1 MFGLRR
7 PDPTTIYVVAD
18 HLDAVLAV
26 GEDMLKQRLDV
37 VAWANREPSGS
48 AGPDLR
54 TFVETVRTLEMILVA
69 HALQARTRARELAGA
84 DASLKRLLALFAG
97 GTAALEDAV
106 EELGDATVSDF
117 DTGDDPLAYLRSRGL
132 LAGDAGSLLGI
143 ETMRVGEHFLI
154 VRRIGLG
161 VLMDLAAACLD
172 ALEDCYDLAG
182 DDDIRDQIAA
192 ARFAAETHS
201 PGP

>member
-7 PDPTTIYVVAD
+7 PDPTTVYVVAD
-18 HLDAVLAV
+18 HLDAVLAI
-26 GEDMLKQRLDV
+26 GEDLLKQRLDV
-37 VAWANREPSGS
+37 AGCAQADPSEPSGQ
-48 AGPDLR
+48 GLR
-54 TFVETVRTLEMILVA
+54 TFVERVRTLEMILVA
-69 HALQARTRARELAGA
+69 HALQARARARELAAA
-84 DASLKRLLALFAG
+84 DAPLKRLLALFAG

-106 EELGDATVSDF
+106 EELGDATVADF

-143 ETMRVGEHFLI
+143 EKMHVGEHFLI

-161 VLMDLAAACLD
+161 VLMDLAATCLD
-172 ALEDCYDLAG
+172 ALEDCYHLDG
-182 DDDIRDQIAA
+182 DDDIADQIAA
-192 ARFAAETHS
+192 ARAAAGSHA